1 VGLLRAHLAAVAV
14 VVAAV
19 AAAGAVLTFAR
30 PAYHP
35 DVFPA
40 PPTDLPYTDAAYTP
54 ARTQIAFALHGVQ
67 LMRRS
72 HESAMTDFSD
82 ADLRVEVTVFGD
94 REAVQATSGSF
105 DYVLDANRHWVHYP
119 RTCAGGVRSAALWRA
134 NVRAIVRCGDG
145 ATILLRRVTRALDA
159 LPRT

>member
-1 VGLLRAHLAAVAV
+1 VTAV
-14 VVAAV
+14 
-19 AAAGAVLTFAR
+19 GAVFTFAR

-35 DVFPA
+35 DVLPD
-40 PPTDLPYTDAAYTP
+40 PPTDLPYTRAAFTP

-67 LMRRS
+67 LARRS
-72 HESAMTDFSD
+72 NQPAMTDFSNG
-82 ADLRVEVTVFGD
+82 DLRVEVTVFGAP
-94 REAVQATSGSF
+94 EAVQATDGSF

-119 RTCAGGVRSAALWRA
+119 RTCAGGVRSAALWRE

-145 ATILLRRVTRALDA
+145 DTILLRRIARALDA